1 MTRCSEES
9 AATARPDVPG
19 LRRSG
24 RTRRGVLVVLT
35 IAGVVVLGCGGCQRH
50 SSDRDVAVLTVP
62 VARDLAARYAGE
74 SLLLPFVTEIEP
86 EVARALATHTGGM
99 LAMPSVR
106 TLDAEAARLLAGHE
120 GDLWLRGV
128 ERISV
133 DTAEALAEH
142 HGGCLS
148 LDGLREVNRDVA
160 QALSRHPDVT
170 LPVSIRRPR

>member
-1 MTRCSEES
+1 M
-9 AATARPDVPG
+9 
-19 LRRSG
+19 
-24 RTRRGVLVVLT
+24 
-35 IAGVVVLGCGGCQRH
+35 
-50 SSDRDVAVLTVP
+50 
-62 VARDLAARYAGE
+62 
-74 SLLLPFVTEIEP
+74 
-86 EVARALATHTGGM
+86 ATHTGGM